1 VRLSELLTP
10 ARVVVPLP
18 AKTLEEAVRLLIQAC
33 VADGTVTDAA
43 RLAETVRRARPE
55 DTVAMGTHAVL
66 PHFRSDA
73 VTAVVAALGI
83 CPEPIRPAPK
93 APRKVRIVLM
103 VIAPPGE
110 AAAYLQAVAAFARA
124 LAQPETVAALLK
136 AGSSA
141 EVFSTPG
148 LRDVSLVGPL
158 LVRDLMTTNVVS
170 VAPETPLGEAAS
182 LLLQHRIQALPVVGD
197 AREVLGVVSHGEL
210 IRYLVPSYVQ
220 RVNTGKIM
228 AARRVGGRIVS
239 DPAQLPVREAMNRN
253 VLCLS
258 EDQTIAD
265 AATLM
270 ANKDIHRFPVV
281 REGVLTGF
289 LTRADIVR
297 KLVGKP

>member
-1 VRLSELLTP
+1 VRLSELLAP
-10 ARVVVPLP
+10 ARVLVPLP
-18 AKTLEEAVRLLIQAC
+18 ARTLEEAVRLLIQAC
-33 VADGTVTDAA
+33 VADGKVTDPA
-43 RLAETVRRARPE
+43 RLEATVRDAWPE

-73 VTAVVAALGI
+73 VTSVVAALGL

-93 APRKVRIVLM
+93 APRAVRIVLM

-124 LAQPETVAALLK
+124 LAQPETVATLLQ
-136 AGSSA
+136 AHSA
-141 EVFSTPG
+141 ADVFAIPG
-148 LRDVSLVGPL
+148 LRDVSLEGPL
-158 LVRDLMTTNVVS
+158 LVRDLMTTTVVS
-170 VAPETPLGEAAS
+170 VTPDTPLGEAAA
-182 LLLQHRIQALPVVGD
+182 LLLQHRIQALPVVGG
-197 AREVLGVVSHGEL
+197 AGEVLGVVSHGEL

-228 AARRVGGRIVS
+228 AARKVGGKIVT
-239 DPAQLPVREAMNRN
+239 DVAQLPVREAMSRN

-270 ANKDIHRFPVV
+270 ANKDIERFPVV

-297 KLVGKP
+297 KLVGNS